1 MANSDLKVVFPD
13 GNIKHIPYNTCR
25 CPNTVDVVVTNLVAG
40 KKYTVFINNLNST
53 PVKTFPDSYS
63 FVAQS
68 EQKALTFYYQFVYN
82 Q

>member
-1 MANSDLKVVFPD
+1 MANADLKVSFPD
-13 GNIKHIPYNTCR
+13 GNIKHLPYDTCR
-25 CPNTVDVVVTNLVAG
+25 CPNTVDVLATNLIVG

-63 FVAQS
+63 FVAKS
-68 EQKALTFYYQFVYN
+68 EQKQLTFYYQFVYN